1 MTASQARID
10 REPPV
15 DGPGVPAPRTAPAD
29 AGGRL
34 VAEVLGEIPAPAH
47 REYLRDTI
55 VLGYN

>member
-1 MTASQARID
+1 MTVPQTRID

-15 DGPGVPAPRTAPAD
+15 GGPAVPGPRTAPED

-34 VAEVLGEIPAPAH
+34 VAEALGEIPAPAQ